1 MRTFIIIWFGQLVSL
16 LGTAMTRFALL
27 IWAYEQTGKA
37 TTLALLGFFSFGLD
51 LLLSPIAGVWVDRW
65 NRRLVLLFADL
76 GAGLMTVTMLVLY
89 MTGALQIWHLYVGQ
103 TLTGGF
109 TAFQGPAYTAAT
121 TMLVPKS
128 QYTRTSGMRS
138 LASSASQVLA
148 PVFAGVMLRLI
159 NIGGVML
166 VDIATFLVAMITLLI
181 VRIPH
186 PAAMQA
192 DSAESQIWRKIGF
205 GFRYIRRRHS
215 LLGLIAIFMGIN
227 FFAAL
232 TYFSILPAMILARSG
247 RDELTLASVQAAL
260 GIGGVVGGLLV
271 SIWGGPKRKIHSIC
285 AGTALSFLLGDFLLA
300 LGRNVQTWAL
310 AAFLAALFIPFIS
323 SAHRAIWQAKVAP
336 EVQGRVFSVKGM
348 LELVPMPLGYLLA
361 GPLADRW
368 FEPAMMIGGSLE
380 RTCRWLV
387 GTGPGA
393 GMALM
398 FACNAILGITM
409 SLSGCLFR
417 AVRRV
422 ENDLP
427 DHDAVSMPQSA

>member
-1 MRTFIIIWFGQLVSL
+1 
-16 LGTAMTRFALL
+16 MTRFALL

-260 GIGGVVGGLLV
+260 RFSLRSLYRSSPVPIAQ
-271 SIWGGPKRKIHSIC
+271 S
-285 AGTALSFLLGDFLLA
+285 
-300 LGRNVQTWAL
+300 GR
-310 AAFLAALFIPFIS
+310 
-323 SAHRAIWQAKVAP
+323 AKVAP

>member
-16 LGTAMTRFALL
+16 LGTAMIRFALL
-27 IWAYEQTGKA
+27 IWAYEQTGQA

-51 LLLSPIAGVWVDRW
+51 ILLSPIAGVWVDRW
-65 NRRLVLLFADL
+65 DRRLVLLFADL
-76 GAGLMTVTMLVLY
+76 GAGLMTVTMLILY
-89 MTGALQIWHLYVGQ
+89 MTNALQIWHLYVAQ

-109 TAFQGPAYTAAT
+109 GAFQAPAYTAAT
-121 TMLVPKS
+121 TMLVPKA

-138 LASSASQVLA
+138 LASSVSQVLA

-159 NIGGVML
+159 DIGGVML
-166 VDIATFLVAMITLLI
+166 VDIATFLIAVTTLLI

-186 PAAMQA
+186 PTATQK
-192 DSAESQIWRKIGF
+192 DSTESQMWREIGF
-205 GFRYIRRRHS
+205 GFRYIRHRHG
-215 LLGLIAIFMGIN
+215 LLGLVILFMGIN

-247 RDELTLASVQAAL
+247 QNELTLATVQAAL

-285 AGTALSFLLGDFLLA
+285 AGAALSFLLGDFLLA

-310 AAFLAALFIPFIS
+310 AAFLAAFFIPFIS

-380 RTCRWLV
+380 VTCGWLV

-409 SLSGCLFR
+409 SLSGYLFR
-417 AVRRV
+417 IVRRA

-427 DHDAVSMPQSA
+427 DHDAVSVPQSV

>member
-1 MRTFIIIWFGQLVSL
+1 
-16 LGTAMTRFALL
+16 MTRFALL
-27 IWAYEQTGKA
+27 IWAYEQTGQA

-51 LLLSPIAGVWVDRW
+51 VLLSPIAGVLVDRW

-76 GAGLMTVTMLVLY
+76 GAGLMTVTILILY
-89 MTGALQIWHLYVGQ
+89 MADNLQIWHLYMVQ
-103 TLTGGF
+103 ALTGGF
-109 TAFQGPAYTAAT
+109 AAFQAPAYTAAT

-138 LASSASQVLA
+138 LASSVSQVLA

-166 VDIATFLVAMITLLI
+166 VDIATFLVAMTTLLI

-186 PAAMQA
+186 PTSAQKNSTENKVWKAA
-192 DSAESQIWRKIGF
+192 SF
-205 GFRYIRRRHS
+205 GFHYIRHRHG
-215 LLGLIAIFMGIN
+215 LLGLIFLFMGIN

-300 LGRNVQTWAL
+300 LGWNVQTWAL
-310 AAFLAALFIPFIS
+310 AAFLAAVFIPFIS

-348 LELVPMPLGYLLA
+348 LELIPMPLGYLLA

-368 FEPAMMIGGSLE
+368 FEPAMMIGGRLE
-380 RTCRWLV
+380 MTCGWLV

-398 FACNAILGITM
+398 FACNAILGIAM
-409 SLSGCLFR
+409 SLSGYLFR

-427 DHDAVSMPQSA
+427 DHDAVPVPQSI

>member
-51 LLLSPIAGVWVDRW
+51 LLLSPIAGVWIDRW
-65 NRRLVLLFADL
+65 DRRMVLLFADL

-89 MTGALQIWHLYVGQ
+89 MTGALQIWHLYVVQ

-138 LASSASQVLA
+138 LASSASQVFA
-148 PVFAGVMLRLI
+148 PTFAGVMLRLI
-159 NIGGVML
+159 GIGGVML

-181 VRIPH
+181 MRIPH
-186 PAAMQA
+186 PTAMQA
-192 DSAESQIWRKIGF
+192 DSAESQIWREIGF

-215 LLGLIAIFMGIN
+215 LLGLIIIFMGIN

-271 SIWGGPKRKIHSIC
+271 STWGGPKRKIHSIC

-336 EVQGRVFSVKGM
+336 EVLRACI
-348 LELVPMPLGYLLA
+348 L
-361 GPLADRW
+361 R
-368 FEPAMMIGGSLE
+368 E
-380 RTCRWLV
+380 RY
-387 GTGPGA
+387 A
-393 GMALM
+393 
-398 FACNAILGITM
+398 
-409 SLSGCLFR
+409 
-417 AVRRV
+417 
-422 ENDLP
+422 
-427 DHDAVSMPQSA
+427 

>member
-1 MRTFIIIWFGQLVSL
+1 MRIFTVIWFGQLVSL

-27 IWAYEQTGKA
+27 IWAYEQTGQA

-51 LLLSPIAGVWVDRW
+51 VLLSPIAGVLVDRW
-65 NRRLVLLFADL
+65 DRRLVLLFADL
-76 GAGLMTVTMLVLY
+76 GAGLMTVTILILY
-89 MTGALQIWHLYVGQ
+89 MTDALQIWHLYVVQ
-103 TLTGGF
+103 TLAGGF
-109 TAFQGPAYTAAT
+109 AAFQAPAYTAAT
-121 TMLVPKS
+121 TMLVPKA
-128 QYTRTSGMRS
+128 QYTRISGMRS
-138 LASSASQVLA
+138 LASSVSQVFA

-159 NIGGVML
+159 DIGGVML
-166 VDIATFLVAMITLLI
+166 IDIATFLVAMSTLLI

-186 PAAMQA
+186 PTSTQK
-192 DSAESQIWRKIGF
+192 DLTESKLWKETGF
-205 GFRYIRRRHS
+205 GFHYIRHRHG
-215 LLGLIAIFMGIN
+215 LLGLIFLFMGIN

-247 RDELTLASVQAAL
+247 RNELTLASVQAAL
-260 GIGGVVGGLLV
+260 GVGGVVGGLLV

-285 AGTALSFLLGDFLLA
+285 AGTAISFLLGDCLLA

-310 AAFLAALFIPFIS
+310 AAFLAAFFIPFIS
-323 SAHRAIWQAKVAP
+323 GAHRAIWQTKVAP

-348 LELVPMPLGYLLA
+348 FELIPMPLGYLLA

-368 FEPAMMIGGSLE
+368 FEPAMMTGGRLE
-380 RTCRWLV
+380 KMCGWVV

-398 FACNAILGITM
+398 FVCTALLGMAI
-409 SLSGCLFR
+409 SLSGYLFR
-417 AVRRV
+417 VLRRV

-427 DHDAVSMPQSA
+427 DHDAVPAPQSV